1 MTMNIDSA
9 PMTRREAVGLVAV
22 GAAALLLDSSGSQA
36 YQTRVPAKP
45 FPFKLGLQSYSL
57 NKLSFEDAL
66 AKTKSLGIK
75 WWEGFPGHVPMTDD
89 SGKISSYQSALQAHG
104 VRMISYGVVDFT
116 TDESDAR
123 RKFQFAKAMGI
134 ETLTASPAPEALPML
149 DKLTKEF
156 NVNIGIHNHGPED
169 KRWGDWQTILSSVRD
184 FNPRVGA
191 CDDTGH
197 YLMADKNPITA
208 AVQFGPRLHS
218 IHLKNVGVGPNH
230 TKYFEPIGAVG
241 GLFDVVQLLRF
252 LKEKNYRGIMAIE
265 EEEKPDDPVPG
276 ITKSVESMRRFINT
290 VNNVALMP
298 DKIS

>member
-1 MTMNIDSA
+1 MSLSHDKILMD
-9 PMTRREAVGLVAV
+9 RRTAL
-22 GAAALLLDSSGSQA
+22 GALAAGATALLTDQLGTAAQGKV
-36 YQTRVPAKP
+36 VPAKP
-45 FPFKLGLQSYSL
+45 FPFKLGLQSYSF

-66 AKTKSLGIK
+66 AKTKSLGIR

-89 SGKISSYQSALQAHG
+89 AGKIADYQKAFQAHD
-104 VRMISYGVVDFT
+104 VKMISYGVIDFS
-116 TDESDAR
+116 TDEADAR

-134 ETLTASPAPEALPML
+134 GTLTASPTVDSLPML
-149 DKLTKEF
+149 DKLTTEYG
-156 NVNIGIHNHGPED
+156 VNIGIHNHGPD
-169 KRWGDWQTILSSVRD
+169 DARWGDWQTILSAEKD

-191 CDDTGH
+191 CDDIGH

-230 TKYFEPIGAVG
+230 TKHFEPIGITG

-265 EEEKPDDPVPG
+265 EEEEPDNPMPG
-276 ITKSVESMRRFINT
+276 VSKSVEAMRRFINT
-290 VNNVALMP
+290 VNNVALMTRP
-298 DKIS
+298 S